1 MYGIDYEGLNIQDK
15 FEIGSGPNE
24 IYTKWI
30 AIKTIYKIQILTLIM
45 EKFISTIL
53 VVRGAAAFLNNVYPW
68 FVASGKEGRN
78 TDSSP
83 KLIQTNSTNAWS
95 DFPRDRNGQVYYGG

>member
-1 MYGIDYEGLNIQDK
+1 MDCD
-15 FEIGSGPNE
+15 
-24 IYTKWI
+24 
-30 AIKTIYKIQILTLIM
+30 KTIYEIQILTLIM
-45 EKFISTIL
+45 EKFTSTIL

-95 DFPRDRNGQVYYGG
+95 DFLAIETDKYTMGMNILGTELLQQGAIKHSGIIAADFPIQV